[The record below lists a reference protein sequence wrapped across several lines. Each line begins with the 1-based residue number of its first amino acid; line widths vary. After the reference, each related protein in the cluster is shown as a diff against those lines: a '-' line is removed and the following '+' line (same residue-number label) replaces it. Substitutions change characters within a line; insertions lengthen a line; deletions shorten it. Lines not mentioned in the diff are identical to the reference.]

1 MIQFCFEQQKWD
13 ASCKYLTPYKLG
25 VVVPDMKL
33 PPGINEVSV
42 EVCFNGQQFSE
53 SHKKFRFLCF
63 TPEMNEKDR
72 QKMEDDLLKAHKK
85 KK

>member
-1 MIQFCFEQQKWD
+1 LD
-13 ASCKYLTPYKLG
+13 
-25 VVVPDMKL
+25 L
-33 PPGINEVSV
+33 PAGINDVAV

-53 SHKKFRFLCF
+53 SHQIFRYLSFSA
-63 TPEMNEKDR
+63 EMNEKER